1 VFIQPFLD
9 GGPLYKPANGGTTVL
24 AEIEGKQLQTTRNF
38 AIEKNYVAELFEKCP
53 NLQPNSS
60 LKWQLEDPENAL
72 ETLLNLQNINEF
84 AVLEWPKGKKIKIS
98 REMGLT
104 QARFSVRQEKN
115 WFNVEGEL
123 VIDDETVLD
132 MQRLMHLLANSSGR
146 FLKLE
151 DGQIIALT
159 NELRQRLDDLSGL
172 GEVKDDKIQFHA
184 LAAQTLDELTQ
195 GMNISAS
202 KPWKEQLK
210 RLDQLSDFNPKVPST
225 LQGELRDYQHEGF
238 LWMSRLA
245 YWGAGACLADDMGL
259 GKTVQALALILSRAP
274 QGPTLILA
282 PTSVCINWLEE
293 CARFAPT
300 LNTQQFGT
308 GDRQTMLDHLGP
320 FDLVVCSYGL
330 LQTEAQRLQKIQWH
344 TLIADEAQAIKNTL
358 TKRSKAAMSLQADF
372 RMVTTGTPIE
382 NHLGELWNLFNFI
395 NPGLLGSLS
404 RFNERYANAIED
416 HHDHAAQQ
424 RLKKLLRPFI
434 LRRLKNDVLTELPAR
449 TEVTLH
455 I

>member
-1 VFIQPFLD
+1 
-9 GGPLYKPANGGTTVL
+9 
-24 AEIEGKQLQTTRNF
+24 
-38 AIEKNYVAELFEKCP
+38 
-53 NLQPNSS
+53 
-60 LKWQLEDPENAL
+60 
-72 ETLLNLQNINEF
+72 
-84 AVLEWPKGKKIKIS
+84 
-98 REMGLT
+98 
-104 QARFSVRQEKN
+104 
-115 WFNVEGEL
+115 
-123 VIDDETVLD
+123 
-132 MQRLMHLLANSSGR
+132 
-146 FLKLE
+146 
-151 DGQIIALT
+151 
-159 NELRQRLDDLSGL
+159 
-172 GEVKDDKIQFHA
+172 
-184 LAAQTLDELTQ
+184 
-195 GMNISAS
+195 
-202 KPWKEQLK
+202 
-210 RLDQLSDFNPKVPST
+210 
-225 LQGELRDYQHEGF
+225 
-238 LWMSRLA
+238 
-245 YWGAGACLADDMGL
+245 MGL

-455 I
+455 IELSHDERAIYEALRRNARHDAQDEQVPEDDGQVRGQDARHGILKSPPDASRHSYHLPKPCPNRLQLRRALH